1 MYIYIQYFHGD
12 SIGNAFDI
20 SAREAFNGL
29 ASVGLHIQEQL
40 QGAWSSS
47 PLHFNWGNVG
57 DVVGVGDDGD
67 VGDVDDVDDVD
78 GVDDGDDGDAADDDD
93 DDACSFCLRM

>member
-29 ASVGLHIQEQL
+29 ASVGLHFQEQL

-47 PLHFNWGNVG
+47 PLHFNWGNFGDVG
-57 DVVGVGDDGD
+57 DVGDDGDDGDDGD
-67 VGDVDDVDDVD
+67 VGDDY
-78 GVDDGDDGDAADDDD
+78 A
-93 DDACSFCLRM
+93 FQFIMTIW